1 MINDSYVTQNMIAN
15 LLPASQLK
23 VKFACTLLVSRGGS
37 RISGKGVHMCEG
49 VGNFFADFILFF
61 LNIQ

>member
-23 VKFACTLLVSRGGS
+23 VQFACTLLVSRGGS
-37 RISGKGVHMCEG
+37 RISGKGVHMC
-49 VGNFFADFILFF
+49 VGLRGGGGSLLILSQFS
-61 LNIQ
+61 